1 MRNELISGFP
11 FFTPPGNLCSKAT
24 WKFWNIMELFLD
36 LDRVKTVLILE
47 QRNRM
52 SCLQALGPC
61 TLVASDGQAFCFH
74 NVFTAS
80 SLLFHCNFTASSL
93 LLHCFFTPSSLR
105 LHCFFTLFS
114 LLLHASF
121 TSNSSYSTC
130 SHIRPSEEEKTPDYG
145 ASQH

>member
-11 FFTPPGNLCSKAT
+11 FFTPPGTLCSKAT

-80 SLLFHCNFTASSL
+80 SLQLQCFFTASSL
-93 LLHCFFTPSSLR
+93 LLHSFFTSS
-105 LHCFFTLFS
+105 S
-114 LLLHASF
+114 LLLHFIFPSPSRLIHEQFILLNLF
-121 TSNSSYSTC
+121 THQAVRGGENSGLQSLTTLVGC
-130 SHIRPSEEEKTPDYG
+130 
-145 ASQH
+145 